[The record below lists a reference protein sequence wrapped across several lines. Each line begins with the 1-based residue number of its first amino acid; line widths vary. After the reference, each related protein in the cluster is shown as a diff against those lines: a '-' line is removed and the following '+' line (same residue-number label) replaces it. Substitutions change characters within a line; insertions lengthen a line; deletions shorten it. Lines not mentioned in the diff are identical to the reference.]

1 MKNISETKN
10 LLLII
15 DVQKN
20 FINKFTKNIPLKIE
34 TLLNKES
41 FDYIAY
47 TKFINDENSNFYKTL
62 NYKGCMN
69 ENDRKIVLDIGNNII
84 FNKKTYTAFND
95 ELKTY
100 IKENNINKI
109 YLCGIDTDACVLK
122 TAIDLFENNIDVK
135 IIENCCMS
143 HSGKKYHNYAIKML
157 KKLIGKEN
165 II

>member
-1 MKNISETKN
+1 MENT

-20 FINKFTKNIPLKIE
+20 FINDNTKKIPNKI
-34 TLLNKES
+34 TNLINKNH
-41 FDYIAY
+41 FDYIAF
-47 TKFINDENSNFYKTL
+47 TKFINDEISNFYKIL
-62 NYKGCMN
+62 NYKGCIN
-69 ENDRKIVLDIGNNII
+69 ENDRKIVLDTQNNKVFTKRI
-84 FNKKTYTAFND
+84 YTAVND
-95 ELKTY
+95 EFKTY
-100 IKENNINKI
+100 IKENEIEKV

-135 IIENCCMS
+135 VIENCCMS

-157 KKLIGKEN
+157 KKLIGKES

>member
-1 MKNISETKN
+1 MENT

-20 FINKFTKNIPLKIE
+20 FINDNTKKIPNKI
-34 TLLNKES
+34 TNLINKNH
-41 FDYIAY
+41 FDYIAF
-47 TKFINDENSNFYKTL
+47 TKFINDENSNFYKML
-62 NYKGCMN
+62 NYKGCIN
-69 ENDRKIVLDIGNNII
+69 EDDRKIVFDTQNNKV
-84 FNKKTYTAFND
+84 FTKKIYTAVND
-95 ELKTY
+95 EFKTY
-100 IKENNINKI
+100 IKENEIKKV

-135 IIENCCMS
+135 VIENCCMS

-157 KKLIGKEN
+157 KKLIGKES